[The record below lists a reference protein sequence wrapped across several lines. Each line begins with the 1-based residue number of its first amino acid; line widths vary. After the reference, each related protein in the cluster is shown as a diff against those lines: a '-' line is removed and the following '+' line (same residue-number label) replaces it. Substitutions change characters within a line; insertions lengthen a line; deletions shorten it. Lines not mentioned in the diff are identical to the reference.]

1 MFPSINKKETGVN
14 LRRIM
19 DMRGVNS
26 TDMIEHLVA
35 PYIYYK
41 EWRF

>member
-1 MFPSINKKETGVN
+1 MT
-14 LRRIM
+14 
-19 DMRGVNS
+19 NS

-41 EWRF
+41 EWRFKNENRKNGN